1 MAEDVYDQGKL
12 LFQHIR
18 NSLFGLSAR
27 KSHAIILPG
36 LASWAAGIAGHV

>member
-18 NSLFGLSAR
+18 NSLFG
-27 KSHAIILPG
+27 HAIILPG
-36 LASWAAGIAGHV
+36 LASRAAGIPGHV